1 MQILMIIAAIQ
12 AHELKLFKEV
22 GIAMEDLLDKAIV
35 TNGIV
40 ETKFRIELNLP
51 KVDGNIKE
59 SECAAAS
66 EENFASVVTNAT
78 ARFREQI
85 QTELAEFISIPVV
98 DPSENEDGNVEK
110 VDIQL
115 NPGLCTRSNV
125 ECKFYPVMDAI
136 QSQRGGQ
143 LRPCYDAT
151 HGQVNPN
158 ICKLK
163 SGTTVCC
170 SKRIMQNAGKCPKDD
185 LIHSMTMINR
195 HELQNPEKVYTFS
208 HGTRTAKELTNYC
221 IALTEV
227 TIDGK
232 KEKIGSYTDATGDA
246 AKFLPRPRNRRT
258 AGEPTTGRIHRRTRR
273 SNWEYYTSGGWFT
286 STYIDGQIQ
295 KAKDVLQAD
304 TGELRAAVA
313 KNSKI
318 LLTLQADVK
327 ERELMKNAIC
337 ADAKGISEALV
348 LAELRSSQNKLE
360 FKSELILRSCSTGV
374 IPDQIDNS
382 VLTKLCAAKSNSKHC
397 YGTGVRSLF
406 SCQLD
411 KPLISI
417 DVVGI
422 AMELTM
428 GVPIEEEY
436 KAYKIYSIG
445 VPFSS
450 KAIDTTTNLTVA
462 EIIKPEKQKAP
473 TVDQKAVEQIMINL
487 FKGLGSKMDER
498 QRRETSTTN
507 HFLKVDS
514 VPYIMIEFEGD
525 IITFN
530 EKSCIKTPF
539 GYQIDY
545 SDNDVRNSEC
555 IKAVVDSAATRIS
568 HFCSISL
575 ESGNFDCL
583 VQRIESGYFVSTK
596 NPIPVN
602 EVHAKHSIFNNQI
615 NQMCQKVCIIAIAE
629 NQKEFSCG
637 RRSYQLSS
645 APDMDIK
652 LNDIKINKIKLAD
665 LTNRKSDTSEL
676 LKSGFDF
683 IDSKLTSKQV
693 HQAGSVSVGVSLIVL
708 ISIFVCTVRKS
719 WRICGLMMRYII
731 EPLKRM
737 ICFKCPYKDDTM
749 VLDNYKLPTPSR
761 QHEPSKTK
769 RNDPNRGKFYR

>member
-1 MQILMIIAAIQ
+1 MLIVIIITAIQ

-51 KVDGNIKE
+51 KVDDNIKE

-66 EENFASVVTNAT
+66 EENFANVVTNAT

-98 DPSENEDGNVEK
+98 DPSENENGKVEK

-115 NPGLCTRSNV
+115 DPGLCARSNI

-195 HELQNPEKVYTFS
+195 HELQNPEKIYTFS

-246 AKFLPRPRNRRT
+246 AKFLPRPRNRRAADET
-258 AGEPTTGRIHRRTRR
+258 ITEQPRRRARR
-273 SNWEYYTSGGWFT
+273 SNWEYYTSGGWLT

-295 KAKDVLQAD
+295 KTKDVLQAD

-337 ADAKGISEALV
+337 ADAKGLSEALV

-374 IPDQIDNS
+374 IPGPDQRM
-382 VLTKLCAAKSNSKHC
+382 AKISEWPNSK
-397 YGTGVRSLF
+397 
-406 SCQLD
+406 
-411 KPLISI
+411 
-417 DVVGI
+417 
-422 AMELTM
+422 
-428 GVPIEEEY
+428 
-436 KAYKIYSIG
+436 
-445 VPFSS
+445 
-450 KAIDTTTNLTVA
+450 
-462 EIIKPEKQKAP
+462 
-473 TVDQKAVEQIMINL
+473 
-487 FKGLGSKMDER
+487 
-498 QRRETSTTN
+498 
-507 HFLKVDS
+507 
-514 VPYIMIEFEGD
+514 
-525 IITFN
+525 
-530 EKSCIKTPF
+530 
-539 GYQIDY
+539 
-545 SDNDVRNSEC
+545 
-555 IKAVVDSAATRIS
+555 
-568 HFCSISL
+568 
-575 ESGNFDCL
+575 
-583 VQRIESGYFVSTK
+583 
-596 NPIPVN
+596 
-602 EVHAKHSIFNNQI
+602 
-615 NQMCQKVCIIAIAE
+615 
-629 NQKEFSCG
+629 
-637 RRSYQLSS
+637 
-645 APDMDIK
+645 
-652 LNDIKINKIKLAD
+652 
-665 LTNRKSDTSEL
+665 
-676 LKSGFDF
+676 
-683 IDSKLTSKQV
+683 
-693 HQAGSVSVGVSLIVL
+693 
-708 ISIFVCTVRKS
+708 
-719 WRICGLMMRYII
+719 
-731 EPLKRM
+731 
-737 ICFKCPYKDDTM
+737 
-749 VLDNYKLPTPSR
+749 
-761 QHEPSKTK
+761 
-769 RNDPNRGKFYR
+769 

>member
-1 MQILMIIAAIQ
+1 MIATMQ

-22 GIAMEDLLDKAIV
+22 GIAMEDLVDKAIV
-35 TNGIV
+35 TNGVV

-51 KVDGNIKE
+51 KINDELKE

-66 EENFASVVTNAT
+66 EANFASVVSNAT
-78 ARFREQI
+78 TRFREQI
-85 QTELAEFISIPVV
+85 QTELAEFISIPIV
-98 DPSENEDGNVEK
+98 DPSVNEDGEITK

-115 NPGLCTRSNV
+115 NPGLCAN
-125 ECKFYPVMDAI
+125 ENIQCKFYPVIDAI
-136 QSQRGGQ
+136 GSQRGGQ

-158 ICKLK
+158 ICKLT

-170 SKRIMQNAGKCPKDD
+170 SKRIMQNTGKCPKNE
-185 LIHSMTMINR
+185 LAHSISMINR

-221 IALTEV
+221 IALTEI

-232 KEKIGSYTDATGDA
+232 KEKVGSYTDATGDA
-246 AKFLPRPRNRRT
+246 AKFLPRPRNIR
-258 AGEPTTGRIHRRTRR
+258 AVDEPTTKQVPRRTRR

-286 STYIDGQIQ
+286 STYIDGQVQ
-295 KAKDVLQAD
+295 KAKDIFEAD
-304 TGELRAAVA
+304 AGELKAAVA

-337 ADAKGISEALV
+337 ADAKGLSEALV

-360 FKSELILRSCSTGV
+360 FKSELILRSCSTGI
-374 IPDQIDNS
+374 IPDQIDNA
-382 VLTKLCAAKSNSKHC
+382 VLTKLCAAKSHSKHC

-406 SCQLD
+406 SCKLD

-422 AMELTM
+422 AMILTM
-428 GVPIEEEY
+428 GIPIEEEY
-436 KAYKIYSIG
+436 KAYKIYAIG

-450 KAIDTTTNLTVA
+450 KAIDTSTNLTI
-462 EIIKPEKQKAP
+462 EETIEQDKRKTP

-498 QRRETSTTN
+498 QKRETSSTN

-530 EKSCIKTPF
+530 EKSCEKTPF
-539 GYQIDY
+539 GYHIDY

-555 IKAVVDSAATRIS
+555 IKAIVDSAATRIS

-575 ESGNFDCL
+575 ESGNYDCL
-583 VQRIESGYFVSTK
+583 VQRIHSGYFVSTK
-596 NPIPVN
+596 NPISIN
-602 EVHAKHSIFNNQI
+602 EVHAKHSVFNNQV
-615 NQMCQKVCIIAIAE
+615 NQICKMVCIITVAE
-629 NQKEFSCG
+629 NQKEFACG
-637 RRSYQLSS
+637 KRSYRLSS
-645 APDMDIK
+645 SPDMDIK
-652 LNDIKINKIKLAD
+652 LNDVKINKIKLAD
-665 LTNRKSDTSEL
+665 LTARKSDTSDL

-693 HQAGSVSVGVSLIVL
+693 HQAGSISVGVSLIIL
-708 ISIFVCTVRKS
+708 ISIIICSIRRS
-719 WRICGLMMRYII
+719 WRVFGLIYRYIL
-731 EPLKRM
+731 EPIKSI
-737 ICFKCPYKDDTM
+737 ICFGCKCKDDM
-749 VLDNYKLPTPSR
+749 LVLEKYKLPNPVR
-761 QHEPSKTK
+761 QNNESSKSK
-769 RNDPNRGKFYR
+769 RNETRRGYINK